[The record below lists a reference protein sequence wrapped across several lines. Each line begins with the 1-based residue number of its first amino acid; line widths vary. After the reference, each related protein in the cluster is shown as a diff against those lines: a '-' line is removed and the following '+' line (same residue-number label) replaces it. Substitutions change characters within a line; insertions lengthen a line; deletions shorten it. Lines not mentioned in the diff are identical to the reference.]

1 MTISDDDDREPTQEE
16 RIARLQAELRKLGG
30 STMSFESMP
39 ADIEEEFLRHVL
51 ERETT
56 QALTLYDQLKPT
68 GPEIPSPD
76 QLDDATLICDLLS
89 LIQRLSTLRVYLI
102 QTNHLSD
109 RELYEYLYHYAL
121 REEAVLYPDNPSYAY
136 IIDPIGNGTDEH
148 NQIYLKHY
156 ADEQYR
162 NDWAHD
168 WPDDPIPAHE
178 DPPFDRDSSLPQ
190 SPLG

>member
-1 MTISDDDDREPTQEE
+1 MTFSDEDDPTQEE
-16 RIARLQAELRKLGG
+16 RIAKLRAELEQLGG
-30 STMSFESMP
+30 STISLESMP
-39 ADIEEEFLRHVL
+39 PDIEEEFLRHVL

-76 QLDDATLICDLLS
+76 QLDDTTLTSDLPI
-89 LIQRLSTLRVYLI
+89 LIQRLATLGVYLI
-102 QTNHLSD
+102 HTNHLSD
-109 RELYEYLYHYAL
+109 RQLYEYLYHEGL

-136 IIDPIGNGTDEH
+136 IIDLTGSGSDED

-156 ADEQYR
+156 ADDQYR

-168 WPDDPIPAHE
+168 WPDDPRPAHE